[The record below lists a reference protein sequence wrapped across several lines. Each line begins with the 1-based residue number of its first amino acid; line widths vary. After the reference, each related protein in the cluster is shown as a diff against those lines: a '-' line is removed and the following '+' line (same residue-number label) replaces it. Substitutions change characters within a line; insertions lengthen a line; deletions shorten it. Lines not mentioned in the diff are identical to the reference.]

1 MPTLTDAFATL
12 ADPAAR
18 FVVPSVTG
26 LADDDL
32 LAGARVLGEI
42 NRRVDA
48 TSAVFAAEIARRSTR
63 DLGHDGLAQRRGA
76 RSPEILVQQF
86 TGSSARE
93 AVALVRVGTMMATDA
108 MAASGPELTPA
119 VDTAPWLHAVAVAV
133 GDGRLSIEAADA
145 IRAGLGTLESAA
157 DPAALGA
164 GLTEAAAILLGESQS
179 LPVERLAARARALR
193 DELDVAG
200 VRQREEERREKR
212 FLHLTPQDDGMT
224 RLSGLLDPE
233 SAAVVGA
240 AFDAATSPRRGG
252 PRFVDEKARR
262 RADELV
268 ADERTTGQI
277 ALDTFVTLIQM
288 GTDADDGTVL
298 GTRRPAVRLLVT
310 ERDMRDR
317 EGMAWIEG
325 QDDAVSLET
334 AERHACGAGIL
345 PILFDTDGHVVN
357 IGRAQRFHTPRQRAA
372 IGARDGGCIVDGCDK
387 PPSWSEVHH
396 PEEWLRDDGETSVP
410 NGVLL
415 CRFHHRWVHNGG
427 WKVMRRG
434 IDYLLVPP
442 ASNDPERRPI
452 PTRAK
457 SAVFRRMMS
466 GQGA

>member
-18 FVVPSVTG
+18 FQVPSVAELG
-26 LADDDL
+26 DDDL
-32 LAGARVLGEI
+32 LSGVRLLAEMK
-42 NRRVDA
+42 RRVDA
-48 TSAVFAAEIARRSTR
+48 AAAVYAAEVARRSSR
-63 DLGHDGLAQRRGA
+63 ELGHEGLAQRLGDRT
-76 RSPEILVQQF
+76 PENLVQRV
-86 TGSSARE
+86 TGSNARE
-93 AVALVRVGTMMATDA
+93 AVSLVRVGTMMARDA
-108 MAASGPELTPA
+108 DVAS
-119 VDTAPWLHAVAVAV
+119 DTALSPQSDAAPWLHAVAVAA
-133 GDGRLSIEAADA
+133 GDGRLSIEAADV

-157 DPAALGA
+157 DAAALSA
-164 GLTEAAAILLGESQS
+164 GLTEAAAILLAESRF

-200 VRQREEERREKR
+200 VRKREEERREKR
-212 FLHLTPQDDGMT
+212 YLHLTPQADGMT

-252 PRFVDEKARR
+252 PRFVDPEARR

-277 ALDTFVTLIQM
+277 ALDTFVQLIQV

-298 GTRRPAVRLLVT
+298 GARRPAVRVLVT
-310 ERDMRDR
+310 ERDLRER

-334 AERHACGAGIL
+334 AERHVCAAGIL

-372 IGARDGGCIVDGCDK
+372 IGARDGGCIVDGCDR
-387 PPSWSEVHH
+387 PPSWTEAHH
-396 PEEWLRDDGETSVP
+396 PEEWVRDDGETSVA

-415 CRFHHRWVHNGG
+415 CRFHHRWVHDGG
-427 WKVMRRG
+427 WTVIRRG

-442 ASNDPERRPI
+442 ARIDPDRRPI

-457 SAVFRRMMS
+457 SAVFRRMRR
-466 GQGA
+466 A